1 MKRHAGAQVL
11 AEGVASQP
19 DPLARSGGTLLGWYT
34 AGEARRYVR
43 AVATTSEGLCVI
55 DQGSD
60 SALLVE
66 PKLDG
71 MSEARALAADY
82 LALASER
89 GEPQTRHPWPT
100 DEEQQVGGRS

>member
-1 MKRHAGAQVL
+1 MKPDVDPQVVVEDVAGQ
-11 AEGVASQP
+11 AEPFGVPA
-19 DPLARSGGTLLGWYT
+19 GTLLGWYT
-34 AGEARRYVR
+34 AGEVRRHVR
-43 AVATTSEGLCVI
+43 AVATASDGLCVI

-66 PKLDG
+66 PNLEG

-89 GEPQTRHPWPT
+89 GGPQTRHPWPA
-100 DEEQQVGGRS
+100 DEGLGQGGRS